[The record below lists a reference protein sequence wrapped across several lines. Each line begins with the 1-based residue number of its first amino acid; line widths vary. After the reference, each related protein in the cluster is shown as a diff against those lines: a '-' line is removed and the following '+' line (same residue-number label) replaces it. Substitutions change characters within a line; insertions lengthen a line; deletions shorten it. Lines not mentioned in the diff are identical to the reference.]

1 MQRSTELIPALAVAV
16 AAAAWGIYWLPQ
28 RALEGAGLTGGWATL
43 GQYLVPLALMAPVA
57 LVRWRQGKSTGV
69 DMIVIGVL
77 TGGAIACYANSF
89 LLTDV
94 VRALLLFYITPV
106 WGTLIE
112 CAVHRHLPTRAR
124 WVALLLA
131 LAGLWVV
138 FAEDTGIPWP
148 QNAGDWLAL
157 TGGLMIAAGAARL
170 NAVKPAGMFPQLF
183 AYFLYGSIIA
193 GVLAWLLGA
202 HLGPTPSGGT
212 MLGVLPWLILLALLF
227 LIPSNA
233 ILLWGA
239 TRIRPGMFGILILS
253 EIIVGMVSAALWA
266 GEAFGW
272 REIVGGAL
280 ILAAGTL
287 EIMWARNRGGQDSR
301 SPHPGAGLR

>member
-28 RALEGAGLTGGWATL
+28 RALEDAGLTGGWATL

-57 LVRWRQGKSTGV
+57 AVRWRQGKATGI
-69 DMIVIGVL
+69 DMIIIGVL

-112 CAVHRHLPTRAR
+112 CVVHRHLPSRAR
-124 WVALLLA
+124 WVALFLA

-138 FAEDTGIPWP
+138 FAEETGIPWP

-193 GVLAWLLGA
+193 AVLAWLLSA
-202 HLGPTPSGGT
+202 HLGATPSSET
-212 MLGVLPWLILLALLF
+212 MLGVLPWLILLALFF

-287 EIMWARNRGGQDSR
+287 EIMWDRSALDSR